1 MSDRTDYWI
10 NGQKQLCSAE
20 TLLYCLG
27 LEIERHRRYG
37 HPFAMVLIQAPGGD
51 DESVRLE
58 SAHLVADHALAMV
71 RNCDL
76 VAVFNRGAFV
86 VALLPETDADGTRNV
101 FERFDAQMVQPGL
114 GGTLKFA
121 FYPEHNTSIEYFLE
135 RFTGFL
141 SGHDLQAT
149 GSVVVSGEEQE
160 TAVVSQSWEDIVA
173 STEDTPTNS
182 TMSDER

>member
-1 MSDRTDYWI
+1 MADRTDYWI
-10 NGQKQLCSAE
+10 TGEKQLCSAE

-37 HPFAMVLIQAPGGD
+37 HPFAMVLIQPPAGD
-51 DESVRLE
+51 DESGRLE

-71 RNCDL
+71 RTCDL
-76 VAVFNRGAFV
+76 VAVFNRGAFA
-86 VALLPETDADGTRNV
+86 VALLPETDADGSRNV

-114 GGTLKFA
+114 SVALKFA
-121 FYPEHNTSIEYFLE
+121 VYPEHDTSIEYFLD

-141 SGHDLQAT
+141 SGRDLQAT
-149 GSVVVSGEEQE
+149 EAVVVSEDQE
-160 TAVVSQSWEDIVA
+160 SAAVSQSWEDIVA

-182 TMSDER
+182 TMSDEK